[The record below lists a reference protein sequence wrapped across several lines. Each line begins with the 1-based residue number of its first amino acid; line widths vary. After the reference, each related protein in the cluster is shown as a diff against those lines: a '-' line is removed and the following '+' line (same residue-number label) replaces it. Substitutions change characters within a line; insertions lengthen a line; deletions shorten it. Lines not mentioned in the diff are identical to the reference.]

1 MRKKSYD
8 TRTYGIRGLVQEYL
22 SCDNL
27 SKLHEQNAFAGRLS
41 EGNDQSTDLHRLF
54 YDGMDSS
61 PAFKELY
68 DRFVSEVVRPK
79 FDFDIIF
86 QTYPTFRIH
95 QPNNIAVFEYHRDR
109 DYNHHPKEINVF
121 LPMTDAYETNTFWIE
136 SVEGLEDY
144 TPAEAAFGEIL
155 IFDGANL
162 RHGNKENVTG
172 HTRVSFDFRV
182 MDVADY
188 DEEHQLSLTSKT
200 KGKRFII
207 GEYFQALD

>member
-1 MRKKSYD
+1 MRKEKYD
-8 TRTYGIRGLVQEYL
+8 ASQYDIRQLVQAYL
-22 SCDNL
+22 QCDNL
-27 SKLHEQNAFAGRLS
+27 PKLHEKNAFAGRLD
-41 EGNDQSTDLHRLF
+41 EDNDQSTGLHRLF

-61 PAFKELY
+61 SAFKDLY
-68 DRFVSEVVRPK
+68 DRFVKEVVRPQ

-86 QTYPTFRIH
+86 QTFPTFRIH

-109 DYNHHPKEINVF
+109 DYNHNPKEINIF
-121 LPMTDAYETNTFWIE
+121 LPMTKAYDSNTFWIE

-144 TPAEAAFGEIL
+144 TPAEATYGEFL

-162 RHGNKENVTG
+162 RHGNKENVTPD
-172 HTRVSFDFRV
+172 TRVSFDFRV
-182 MDVADY
+182 MNIADY

-207 GEYFQALD
+207 GEYFQSMD